1 MLTLFNIFMD
11 AKNKKCQCLFGM
23 LGDLH
28 LYHLLYSKDTVW
40 LSERGSQLQNI
51 LSAMNEVHA
60 KFELGINLGK
70 KSL

>member
-1 MLTLFNIFMD
+1 
-11 AKNKKCQCLFGM
+11 M

-28 LYHLLYSKDTVW
+28 LYHLIYSKDTVW

-70 KSL
+70 KSLQLLSDNMVVQIVD